1 MRQIDALVRFYKALA
16 DSTRLQLV
24 QLLAAS
30 RCGNAKC
37 VSRLAQEL
45 GVTVSS
51 VSQHLRI
58 LKDLGLVQSDRR
70 GYQIHY
76 WLDAEALAEYQ
87 ELAGQALGAA
97 FVHPTVR
104 DNPKESE
111 RMCGC
116 SCGGCQCEH
125 PELQQEQPTEC
136 TPEQIRECHGD
147 VEGHPCEAAQG
158 ED

>member
-24 QLLAAS
+24 QLLATS
-30 RCGNAKC
+30 RCGDAKC

-58 LKDLGLVQSDRR
+58 LKDLGLVCSERR

-76 WLDAEALAEYQ
+76 WLDQDGLAAYRELAEAELGEALAQ
-87 ELAGQALGAA
+87 VTVQASMRPANEDGC
-97 FVHPTVR
+97 VHHDTS
-104 DNPKESE
+104 ESCATME
-111 RMCGC
+111 GDCPLQTTPR
-116 SCGGCQCEH
+116 SCA
-125 PELQQEQPTEC
+125 
-136 TPEQIRECHGD
+136 CHGD
-147 VEGHPCEAAQG
+147 TSPEACASEQD
-158 ED
+158 E